1 MAKKNGPVDLGAYT
15 FTESELEELGKKI
28 DNEAI
33 PTRSSAGRAQGA
45 RDAGVSAPAPSGGN
59 EPPSISE
66 QIDGLHTPPITE
78 EGVVSELSG
87 KVGAVGSKELG
98 KSLDGAG
105 KWGAGFGEGIRNGA
119 ARNMPLWEAM
129 RDYNSW
135 AKKNGGEELDP
146 ISMYILFNKYDPTKS
161 VAQHE
166 KEEKARR
173 TMQVWDGIGDALRHI
188 GDFIGAVEGAPAPDT
203 PQASYSDRQKAI
215 YDQAIAARKGKAA
228 DILSMWYKQRADER
242 LRDLNDANIR
252 YKDLQGKSL
261 QDKVAAYMHDLDEK
275 RKQDQQKIDETKRN
289 NDEKNRLTGV
299 KIQNQKDFNDSRIAL
314 GREKNAEAHRHNVTS
329 ESISRS
335 KGKGRGG
342 SGKGLTD
349 TDWRNETLRND
360 PEGYRTAL
368 DGARDIT
375 GKNNPS
381 AGEIRAVYDG
391 IQGSMG
397 GGSTGKGGGKKKIPG
412 VTPTKKRQQ
421 GKTDKQKKQIN
432 GFGKKR

>member
-98 KSLDGAG
+98 KTLDDAG

-173 TMQVWDGIGDALRHI
+173 TMQVWDGIGDALRHV

-261 QDKVAAYMHDLDEK
+261 QDKIAAYMHDLDEK
-275 RKQDQQKIDETKRN
+275 RKQEQQKIDETKRN

-314 GREKNAEAHRHNVTS
+314 GREKNAEVHRHNVTS

-335 KGKGRGG
+335 KGNGRGG
-342 SGKGLTD
+342 NGKGLKD

-360 PEGYRTAL
+360 PEGYRTAK
-368 DGARDIT
+368 DRAMDIT

-381 AGEIRAVYDG
+381 AGEIRAVYE
-391 IQGSMG
+391 QGSMG
-397 GGSTGKGGGKKKIPG
+397 RGSAGKGGGKKEIPG